1 MNSKSGSESL
11 DDEVVRNLYEGA
23 AGLISWPEA
32 LRGLHREMN
41 CSGLQLVAVDKIAGR
56 LVTSEQPTLEMLP
69 ANIDGTLDHV
79 REYHR
84 HDPHMKYVATLPVG
98 VVMHTATSFP
108 AREWADHP
116 FYREYWSAY
125 GVRELFAVKV
135 AEDERYVVMLGMTR
149 TNEMPVYTPS
159 DMNLLERYVCH
170 LAAAYRI
177 IRHLGAAQATA
188 QAGLALIEA
197 SARPMILLDGNRN
210 IVTANAPAK
219 RILETESVVYERAG
233 KLVCQTNK
241 SAAALST
248 GLLDLALSDASVS
261 NCGQRR
267 VAVRLVGRRADE
279 VIHCS
284 LWAMK
289 AAATMGVFGPNSVVL
304 LTIATPGV
312 VDSVFVGSMFDLT
325 PAEAKVAVALVE
337 GRDLHNIADAHHV
350 SIETVRSQLKTVFS
364 KTGTH
369 RQSDLIALL
378 LRATTL

>member
-1 MNSKSGSESL
+1 MNAKCGSNSL
-11 DDEVVRNLYEGA
+11 DDEVVRNLYEGT

-32 LRGLHREMN
+32 LRGLHRKMN

-56 LVTSEQPTLEMLP
+56 LVASEQPTLEMLP

-108 AREWADHP
+108 VQEWADHP

-125 GVRELFAVKV
+125 GVRELIAAKV

-149 TNEMPVYTPS
+149 TNNMPVYTPS
-159 DMNLLERYVCH
+159 DLNLLERYVSH

-177 IRHLGAAQATA
+177 IRHLGVVQATA
-188 QAGLALIEA
+188 QAGLALIDA
-197 SARPMILLDGNRN
+197 SARPMILLDRDLN
-210 IVTANAPAK
+210 IVTANAPAN
-219 RILETESVVYERAG
+219 RILDSKSVVYERTG
-233 KLVCQTNK
+233 KLVCQNNQ
-241 SAAALST
+241 SAAALSD
-248 GLLDLALSDASVS
+248 GLLKLALSDNMVS
-261 NCGQRR
+261 NCGQGR
-267 VAVRLVGRRADE
+267 VAVRLEGERAAE
-279 VIHCS
+279 VMHCS

-289 AAATMGVFGPNSVVL
+289 AAATMGVFGPNPVVL

-312 VDSVFVGSMFDLT
+312 VDSIFVGSMFDLT

-337 GRDLHNIADAHHV
+337 GRNLHNIADAHHV
-350 SIETVRSQLKTVFS
+350 SFETVRSQLKTVFA